1 MDSNSMCRER
11 SGAKAKKSSLGAC
24 LALAVGIGLSQT
36 LPAEAYNWAYSP
48 FYWGTAALS
57 SMRYFFPVFGAPY
70 NANPMYSA
78 ASMFRTVGRGAT
90 MLPPYRYPYQL
101 EQYQDEEPLQDPRDR
116 VRPARTGPDGVDE
129 ISYAGWRPSNIPA
142 PQLGSVSQPLYPGY
156 TGQPV
161 TPQGIAYGVPQAT
174 PLMVPQG
181 APQAVPQGYVPQT
194 GLAPQAY
201 LQQPAQPIIIGEQVS
216 AKLEPPTAPSAKN
229 SSNPH
234 LLAPAPSPLPGSP
247 APLAAAFITHVNT
260 KYGGNISEAL
270 FDPETRSW
278 ARVLGLVN
286 HDDMFHA
293 DLTDDR
299 IHVISKIF
307 HDPHLDPLSKLDA
320 TRILLRKQN
329 ESIQVADKGKSKRK
343 KNQ

>member
-1 MDSNSMCRER
+1 MDSNSVGRK
-11 SGAKAKKSSLGAC
+11 SGRAMAKKSSLGAC
-24 LALAVGIGLSQT
+24 LVLAVGIGLSQT
-36 LPAEAYNWAYSP
+36 VPAQAYNWAYSP

-57 SMRYFFPVFGAPY
+57 SMRYLFPVFGAPY

-116 VRPARTGPDGVDE
+116 VRPARSGPDGVDE
-129 ISYAGWRPSNIPA
+129 ISYAGWRPSTIPA

-156 TGQPV
+156 TGQPL
-161 TPQGIAYGVPQAT
+161 TPQGMAPQGVA
-174 PLMVPQG
+174 PQG
-181 APQAVPQGYVPQT
+181 APIAYGMPQVVPQSQMPQAA
-194 GLAPQAY
+194 GSPQAY
-201 LQQPAQPIIIGEQVS
+201 LQQPAQPVMIGEQVS
-216 AKLEPPTAPSAKN
+216 AKLEPPTAPPA
-229 SSNPH
+229 NPH
-234 LLAPAPSPLPGSP
+234 LLSPAPAPLPGSP
-247 APLAAAFITHVNT
+247 APLAAAFINHVNT
-260 KYGGNISEAL
+260 KFGGNISEAL

-299 IHVISKIF
+299 ITVISKIF
-307 HDPHLDPLSKLDA
+307 QDPHLDPLSKLDA

-329 ESIQVADKGKSKRK
+329 ESIQVADTGKTKKK
-343 KNQ
+343 KNK